1 MQQNPMRVRP
11 AGGLLVPSLRYP
23 DSSSVFTRTDAFS
36 ADPFD
41 DRALLLEERE
51 SHAAVLADRDRLL
64 AVFAHDLKNLM
75 NALTLNGEIRAGRS
89 GARAVP
95 GDISAR
101 VLVRMDRLVSNLLDL
116 TRVNAGKLRVILQRS
131 LVSSVV
137 REAVTIFRPLAEQN
151 QIKVKLFLSDENLEA
166 SFDHDRIFQVLSNL
180 LTNAVKFTP
189 PGGTISVGAT
199 KTGNLIQVA
208 VEDTGSGIEEGDIE
222 RVFDCYRQINDSHV
236 EGLGLGLFIARSIIE
251 AHGGRIWVASRPGL
265 GSTFFFTLAAI
276 EASSP
281 G

>member
-1 MQQNPMRVRP
+1 MQQNPMRIRP
-11 AGGLLVPSLRYP
+11 VGRLLASSLGDP
-23 DSSSVFTRTDAFS
+23 LSSSVFTRADAFA
-36 ADPFD
+36 ADLFD
-41 DRALLLEERE
+41 DRTLLLEERE

-75 NALTLNGEIRAGRS
+75 NALTLNGEIRS
-89 GARAVP
+89 GWSGSRAVP
-95 GDISAR
+95 EDISAR

-116 TRVNAGKLRVILQRS
+116 TRVNAGKLRVIPRRS
-131 LVSSVV
+131 FISPVV
-137 REAVTIFRPLAEQN
+137 REAVTIFRPLAEHN
-151 QIKVKLFLSDENLEA
+151 RIKVKLFVSDENLEA
-166 SFDHDRIFQVLSNL
+166 SFDHDRIFQVISNL

-199 KTGNLIQVA
+199 KTGNLVQVS
-208 VEDTGSGIEEGDIE
+208 VEDTGFGIAESDIE

-251 AHGGRIWVASRPGL
+251 AHGGRIWATSRPGL

>member
-1 MQQNPMRVRP
+1 MQRNPMRGRP
-11 AGGLLVPSLRYP
+11 GGAPPLPSP
-23 DSSSVFTRTDAFS
+23 VSSSLFARTETSF

-51 SHAAVLADRDRLL
+51 SHAATLADRDRLL
-64 AVFAHDLKNLM
+64 AIFAHDLKNLM
-75 NALTLNGEIRAGRS
+75 NALALNREIRASPS
-89 GARAVP
+89 GTRAVP
-95 GDISAR
+95 EDITAQ

-116 TRVNAGKLRVILQRS
+116 TRVNAGKLRVIPRRS
-131 LVSSVV
+131 FVSSVV

-151 QIKVKLFLSDENLEA
+151 QIKVTLFVSDENLEA

-189 PGGTISVGAT
+189 PGGTISVGVT
-199 KTGNLIQVA
+199 KTGSLVQVA
-208 VEDTGSGIEEGDIE
+208 VGDTGSGIEEGDIE

-251 AHGGRIWVASRPGL
+251 AHGGRISVTSRPGL